1 VTSVVI
7 AGGGLAG
14 AAAAAHLA
22 QAGFTPLVLE
32 REKAPRDK
40 ICGEFLS
47 AEAQAHLG
55 ALGLDLESLGPTVIR
70 GVRLLAG
77 RRRAEAELPFVALGL
92 SRRRLDAALLEH
104 AERLGAKV
112 ERGVA
117 VRQVQ
122 NDSLET
128 SAGEIA
134 APRLLLASGK
144 HDIRGARRKAS
155 RAMTAML
162 GFKSYFRL
170 GRQARSEIEGFVEVA
185 LFEGGYAGL
194 QMVEGGLA
202 NLCLAVQ
209 RSTFEAAGQ
218 TWPRLL
224 ARLLAEPHLARRLED
239 AEEVLPR
246 PLAVAD
252 IPYGFTHQDP
262 YEPPGLYRLGDQTA
276 VIPSFCGNGMA
287 IALHSARL
295 AAEAIREGADAGAY
309 HARLR
314 RDVAARVRRAA
325 WLQQR
330 IDGWPGRR
338 AAVWTLGLAPGL
350 IPRLT
355 AWTRI
360 SGQALRRAGLS
371 ARCD

>member
-1 VTSVVI
+1 VTPVAI

-14 AAAAAHLA
+14 AAAAAQLA
-22 QAGFTPLVLE
+22 RAGIATLVLE

-47 AEAQAHLG
+47 TEAQAHLA
-55 ALGLDLESLGPTVIR
+55 ALGLDLASLGPTVIR
-70 GVRLLAG
+70 GVRLVAG
-77 RRRAEAELPFVALGL
+77 RQRAEAELPFVALGL

-112 ERGVA
+112 ERGLA

-122 NDSLET
+122 DGKLET

-134 APRLLLASGK
+134 AARLLLASGK
-144 HDIRGARRKAS
+144 HDIRGARRNAS
-155 RAMTAML
+155 RAMTGVL

-170 GRQARSEIEGFVEVA
+170 GRKATSELEGFVEVA

-202 NLCLAVQ
+202 NLCLAVR
-209 RSTFEAAGQ
+209 RSAFEAAGQ

-224 ARLLAEPHLARRLED
+224 ERLLAEPHIARRLED
-239 AEEVLPR
+239 AEEVSPR

-262 YEPPGLYRLGDQTA
+262 HEPPGLYRLGDQTA

-295 AAEAIREGADAGAY
+295 AAEAITQGADAGAY

-325 WLQQR
+325 WLQRR
-330 IDGWPGRR
+330 IDAWPGRR
-338 AAVWTLGLAPGL
+338 AAVFTLGLAPAL

-371 ARCD
+371 AYV